1 MTEPQL
7 MLGPAA
13 TAIESAAARAAT
25 GPRRMLIGKLA
36 RLSGR
41 SVYTI
46 RWYESQRLIPGVRRD
61 AQGRRTY
68 VDQHV
73 EWLELLERLR
83 LSGMSIRALREYTAL
98 VKRGVDPEILGQRQ
112 DLLRAHRAQ
121 VEKSLADLKAAL
133 ELLDAKIAF
142 YERWRQTGEKP
153 EPLKRLRS

>member
-1 MTEPQL
+1 MAEPQL
-7 MLGPAA
+7 ADRPAA
-13 TAIESAAARAAT
+13 TAIESAARQTT

-36 RLSGR
+36 GLSGR
-41 SVYTI
+41 SIHTI

-83 LSGMSIRALREYTAL
+83 SSGMSIRALREYTAL
-98 VKRGVDPEILGQRQ
+98 VKRGVDPAILEQREA
-112 DLLRAHRAQ
+112 LLRAHRAQ
-121 VEKSLADLKAAL
+121 VEKSLADLNVAV

-142 YERWRQTGEKP
+142 YERWRRTGVKP
-153 EPLKRLRS
+153 EPLKRPRS

>member
-1 MTEPQL
+1 MAEPQL
-7 MLGPAA
+7 ADRPAA
-13 TAIESAAARAAT
+13 TAIESAARQTT

-41 SVYTI
+41 SIHTI

-98 VKRGVDPEILGQRQ
+98 VKRGVDPAVLEQRET
-112 DLLRAHRAQ
+112 LLRAHRAQ
-121 VEKSLADLKAAL
+121 VEKSLADLNAAV

-142 YERWRQTGEKP
+142 YERWRRTGVKP
-153 EPLKRLRS
+153 EPLKRPRN